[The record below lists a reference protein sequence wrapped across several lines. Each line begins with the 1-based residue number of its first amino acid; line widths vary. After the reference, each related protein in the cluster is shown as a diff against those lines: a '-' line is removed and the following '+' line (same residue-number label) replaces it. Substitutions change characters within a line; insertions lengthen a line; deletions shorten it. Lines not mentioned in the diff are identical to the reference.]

1 MSPIFCF
8 FVIMIMF
15 MNINV
20 NGKIDLIYAT
30 KEPKEHI
37 LHNLPSTEF
46 TLAKAFGKLKDDLWR
61 NHLIFGDNLLALQYL
76 YNTPLIRGKVRL
88 VYIDPPFST
97 SQVYKGGN
105 GRTAT
110 VSRSESDEKAYEDL
124 LKGSEF
130 LEFLRKRLIL
140 LREILAHN
148 GSIYVHI
155 DTKMGHYVKILM
167 DEIFGQDRFINDITR
182 IKCNPKNFDRKAYG
196 NIKDMILFYSKS
208 KNIIWNDPRE
218 ELPDEDVEKLFPKID
233 AQGRRYTTTPLH
245 APGETR
251 NGPTGQVWRGMKPP
265 KGRHWRYQ
273 PVELEKLHRVGLI
286 EWSSTGNPR
295 KKVFADDVLSRG
307 KKKQDIWEFKD
318 PPYPTYPTE
327 KNFEMIKMI
336 IETSSNPG
344 DLILDCFAGSG
355 TSLVAAE
362 QTGRRWIGIDN
373 SKIALDTVQKRII
386 SIKNLAPFGLYQI
399 KEIKGLT
406 KIKQI
411 EKREKVKA

>member
-1 MSPIFCF
+1 
-8 FVIMIMF
+8 
-15 MNINV
+15 MNITV
-20 NGKIDLIYAT
+20 NGKIDLIYAN

-97 SQVYKGGN
+97 SKVYKGGN

-124 LKGSEF
+124 LKGSDF

-140 LREILAHN
+140 LREILANN

-167 DEIFGQDRFINDITR
+167 DEIFGQERFINDITR

-265 KGRHWRYQ
+265 RGRHWRYQ
-273 PVELEKLHRVGLI
+273 PAELEKLHRAGLI

-362 QTGRRWIGIDN
+362 QAGRRWIGIDN
-373 SKIALDTVQKRII
+373 SKIAVDTAQKRII
-386 SIKNLAPFGLYQI
+386 SIKNFAPFGLYQI
-399 KEIKGLT
+399 KEIKGLA

-411 EKREKVKA
+411 EKRETVKA